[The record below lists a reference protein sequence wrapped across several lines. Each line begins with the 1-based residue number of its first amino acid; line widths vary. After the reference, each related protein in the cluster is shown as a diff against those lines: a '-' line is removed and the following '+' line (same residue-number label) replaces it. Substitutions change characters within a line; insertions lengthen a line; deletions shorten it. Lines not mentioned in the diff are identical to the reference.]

1 MTAAAWYYSR
11 MSGNFNQVYPDQAVA
26 ICTRPQAEQLADY
39 DHHTVQ
45 VDGRAG
51 VMLTG
56 EWMPLEGHRG
66 PFVLTVVFH
75 YAEKH
80 PKAPAQVQA
89 VVDGL
94 AFRVRGQ
101 PR

>member
-1 MTAAAWYYSR
+1 MTAGAWYHSR
-11 MSGNFNQVYPDQAVA
+11 MPKTFNQLYPDQAVA
-26 ICTRPQAEQLADY
+26 ICTPEQAEQLGDY

-45 VDGRAG
+45 VNGRAG
-51 VMLTG
+51 VILTH
-56 EWMPLEGHRG
+56 EWMPLEEHSG

-80 PKAPAQVQA
+80 PPAPAIVQG
-89 VVDGL
+89 VVDEL